1 MFADMKDYD
10 IKSCGFL
17 KRDAVFFFLNNWIAW
32 WKIKRRKEIP

>member
-17 KRDAVFFFLNNWIAW
+17 KRDAVFFLNNWIAW